1 MTDHIRIFTVP
12 YKTYRKIMIKS
23 GLRKNT
29 ERKKIK
35 ILYTIP
41 NFNTAGSGKALINVI
56 SRIDKEIFE
65 ASICCRHERGD
76 LFNSAKALNI
86 PIYISEFSAP
96 MKPRLKGM
104 ESVMKLSSFFRKI
117 DPDIIHSYNYSD
129 DYSEG
134 LAAKLS
140 GIKWIYTK
148 KNMGWGS
155 NAWKI
160 RTKLANAIIPQNQE
174 MVNVFFNNIEKY
186 SLIPIGID
194 LNEFADLERDEELAA
209 KYDLR
214 DSYPVILTIANI
226 IPIKGID
233 FLIKGFSLIYD
244 DFKKPKLIVVG
255 EDKTEYADN
264 LKRMVNEMGLDKNII
279 FTGKQNNI
287 KSFFSVTDVFILS
300 SMKTG
305 EGGPI
310 SVLEA
315 MASGVISYGSNVPGI
330 RDQFR
335 EFEDQLFES
344 ENPGSIANKILHFS
358 RMSGEEIKKRKAAQ
372 INFVRNNYSIENE
385 IMRLQQLYLKVYKS
399 HKNTNLNFEESV

>member
-1 MTDHIRIFTVP
+1 MT
-12 YKTYRKIMIKS
+12 KK
-23 GLRKNT
+23 LQ
-29 ERKKIK
+29 KKIR

-56 SRIDKEIFE
+56 SRIDKNIFDPY
-65 ASICCRHERGD
+65 ICCRHERGD
-76 LFNSAKALNI
+76 LFNTAKSLNI
-86 PIYISEFSAP
+86 PIYISEFTAP

-104 ESVMKLSSFFRKI
+104 ESVYKLTSFFKKI
-117 DPDIIHSYNYSD
+117 NPDIIHSYNYSD
-129 DYSEG
+129 DYSEA

-155 NAWKI
+155 NAWRI

-174 MVNVFFNNIEKY
+174 MVEVFFKGLKKY

-194 LNEFADLERDEELAA
+194 LDEFSNIEKDKTLTE
-209 KYDLR
+209 KYNLVN
-214 DSYPVILTIANI
+214 SFPVILTIANI

-233 FLIKGFSLIYD
+233 YLISGFNLINE
-244 DFKKPKLIVVG
+244 DFENTKLIIVG
-255 EDKTEYADN
+255 EDKTEYAN
-264 LKRMVNEMGLDKNII
+264 MLKRKVIEMRLNDRII
-279 FTGKQNNI
+279 FTGKQSNVR
-287 KSFFSVTDVFILS
+287 SYFSIADIFILS

-315 MASGVISYGSNVPGI
+315 MASGVLSYGSNVPGI

-335 EFEDQLFES
+335 EFPDQLFES

-358 RMSGEEIKKRKAAQ
+358 RMSNEEKNKRIAVQKEF
-372 INFVRNNYSIENE
+372 IRINYSIENE
-385 IMRLQQLYLKVYKS
+385 IMRLQQLYVKVFDSK
-399 HKNTNLNFEESV
+399 KNTNFNFEESF

>member
-1 MTDHIRIFTVP
+1 M
-12 YKTYRKIMIKS
+12 KKE
-23 GLRKNT
+23 LQ
-29 ERKKIK
+29 KKIR

-56 SRIDKEIFE
+56 SRIDKNIFE
-65 ASICCRHERGD
+65 PYICCRHERGD
-76 LFNSAKALNI
+76 LFNTAKSLNI

-104 ESVMKLSSFFRKI
+104 ESVYKLTRFFKKVN
-117 DPDIIHSYNYSD
+117 PDIIHSYNYSD
-129 DYSEG
+129 DYSEA

-174 MVNVFFNNIEKY
+174 MVEVFFKGMRKY

-194 LNEFADLERDEELAA
+194 LDEFSDIKKDKDLAENYSLES
-209 KYDLR
+209 
-214 DSYPVILTIANI
+214 SYPVVLTIANI

-233 FLIKGFSLIYD
+233 YLIKGFSLISE
-244 DFKKPKLIVVG
+244 DFENPKLLIVG
-255 EDKTEYADN
+255 EDKTDYADM
-264 LKRMVNEMGLDKNII
+264 LKEKVKEMGFNDKVI
-279 FTGKQNNI
+279 FMGKQSNI
-287 KSFFSVTDVFILS
+287 RSFFSIADIFILS

-315 MASGVISYGSNVPGI
+315 MASGVLSYGSNVPGI

-335 EFEDQLFES
+335 EFQDQLFES
-344 ENPGSIANKILHFS
+344 ENPGSIANKILHFAK
-358 RMSGEEIKKRKAAQ
+358 MSQEDKEKRISAQ
-372 INFVRNNYSIENE
+372 REFIRINYSIENE
-385 IMRLQQLYLKVYKS
+385 IMRLQQLYIKVYESKN
-399 HKNTNLNFEESV
+399 NTNFNFEESI

>member
-1 MTDHIRIFTVP
+1 M
-12 YKTYRKIMIKS
+12 KKE
-23 GLRKNT
+23 L
-29 ERKKIK
+29 RKKIR

-56 SRIDKEIFE
+56 SRIDKNIFE
-65 ASICCRHERGD
+65 PYICCRHERGD
-76 LFNSAKALNI
+76 LFNTAKSLNI

-104 ESVMKLSSFFRKI
+104 ESVYKLTRFFKKI
-117 DPDIIHSYNYSD
+117 NPDIIHSYNYSD
-129 DYSEG
+129 DYSEA

-160 RTKLANAIIPQNQE
+160 RTKLADAIIPQNQE
-174 MVNVFFNNIEKY
+174 MVEVFFKGIRKY

-194 LNEFADLERDEELAA
+194 LDEFSDINKDKDLAE
-209 KYDLR
+209 KYDLES
-214 DSYPVILTIANI
+214 SYPVVLTIANI

-233 FLIKGFSLIYD
+233 YLIKGFSLIRE
-244 DFKKPKLIVVG
+244 DFENPKLLIVG
-255 EDKTEYADN
+255 EDKTDYASM
-264 LKRMVNEMGLDKNII
+264 LKEKVKEMGFNDKII
-279 FTGKQNNI
+279 FMGKQNNI
-287 KSFFSVTDVFILS
+287 RSFFSIADIFILS

-315 MASGVISYGSNVPGI
+315 MASGVLSYGSNVPGI

-335 EFEDQLFES
+335 EFQDQLFES

-358 RMSGEEIKKRKAAQ
+358 KMSNEDKEKRIYAQ
-372 INFVRNNYSIENE
+372 KEFIRINYSIENE
-385 IMRLQQLYLKVYKS
+385 IMRLQQLYVKVFESKN
-399 HKNTNLNFEESV
+399 NTNFNFEESI

>member
-1 MTDHIRIFTVP
+1 MT
-12 YKTYRKIMIKS
+12 KK
-23 GLRKNT
+23 L
-29 ERKKIK
+29 RKKIR

-56 SRIDKEIFE
+56 SRIDKNLFDPY
-65 ASICCRHERGD
+65 ICCRHERGD
-76 LFNSAKALNI
+76 LFNTAKSLNI
-86 PIYISEFSAP
+86 PIYISEFTAP

-104 ESVMKLSSFFRKI
+104 ESVYKLTSFFKKI
-117 DPDIIHSYNYSD
+117 NPDIIHSYNYSD
-129 DYSEG
+129 DYSEA

-155 NAWKI
+155 NAWRI

-174 MVNVFFNNIEKY
+174 MVEVFFKGLKKY

-194 LNEFADLERDEELAA
+194 LDEFSNIKKDKTLTE
-209 KYDLR
+209 KYNMVN
-214 DSYPVILTIANI
+214 SFPVILTIANI

-233 FLIKGFSLIYD
+233 YLISGFNLINE
-244 DFKKPKLIVVG
+244 DFENPKLIIVG
-255 EDKTEYADN
+255 EDKTEYADM
-264 LKRMVNEMGLDKNII
+264 LKRKVIEMGLNDRII
-279 FTGKQNNI
+279 FTGKQSNVR
-287 KSFFSVTDVFILS
+287 SYFSIADIFILS

-315 MASGVISYGSNVPGI
+315 MASGVLSYGSNVPGI

-335 EFEDQLFES
+335 EFPDQLFES

-358 RMSGEEIKKRKAAQ
+358 RMSNEEKNKRIAVQKEF
-372 INFVRNNYSIENE
+372 IRINYSIENE
-385 IMRLQQLYLKVYKS
+385 IMRLQQLYVKVFDSK
-399 HKNTNLNFEESV
+399 KNTNFNFEESF

>member
-1 MTDHIRIFTVP
+1 MN
-12 YKTYRKIMIKS
+12 K
-23 GLRKNT
+23 
-29 ERKKIK
+29 KKIK

-56 SRIDKEIFE
+56 SRIDKDQFE

-76 LFNSAKALNI
+76 LFNSARELNV

-96 MKPRLKGM
+96 MKPRVKGM
-104 ESVMKLSSFFRKI
+104 ESVIKLSKFFKKI
-117 DPDIIHSYNYSD
+117 RPDIIHSYNYSD
-129 DYSEG
+129 DYSEV

-155 NAWKI
+155 NAWNI
-160 RTKLANAIIPQNQE
+160 RTRFADAIIPQNQE
-174 MVNVFFNNIEKY
+174 MVKIFFDKIGKY

-194 LNEFADLERDEELAA
+194 LKEFVDLKKDEVLIRQ
-209 KYDLR
+209 YDLK
-214 DSYPVILTIANI
+214 DAYPVVLTIANI

-233 FLIKGFSLIYD
+233 YLIQGFSLINE
-244 DFKKPKLIVVG
+244 DFKNPKLLIVG
-255 EDKTEYADN
+255 EDKTEYADI
-264 LKRMVNEMGLDKNII
+264 LKRKVKEMGYEGKII

-287 KSFFSVTDVFILS
+287 KSFFSIADIFILS
-300 SMKTG
+300 SMKAG

-315 MASGVISYGSNVPGI
+315 MASGVLSYGSNVPGI

-335 EFEDQLFES
+335 EFDDQLFES
-344 ENPGSIANKILHFS
+344 ENPGSIANKILHFD
-358 RMSGEEIKKRKAAQ
+358 RMSEEEKVRRINKQ
-372 INFVRNNYSIENE
+372 IEFISKNYSIENE
-385 IMRLQQLYLKVYKS
+385 IRRLEQLYIKVF
-399 HKNTNLNFEESV
+399 HANKNVTLNFEESY

>member
-1 MTDHIRIFTVP
+1 MT
-12 YKTYRKIMIKS
+12 KK
-23 GLRKNT
+23 LQ
-29 ERKKIK
+29 KKIR

-56 SRIDKEIFE
+56 SRIDKNIFDPY
-65 ASICCRHERGD
+65 ICCRHERGD
-76 LFNSAKALNI
+76 LFNTAKSLNI
-86 PIYISEFSAP
+86 PIYISEFTAP

-104 ESVMKLSSFFRKI
+104 ESVYKLTSFFKKI
-117 DPDIIHSYNYSD
+117 NPDIIHSYNYSD
-129 DYSEG
+129 DYSEA

-155 NAWKI
+155 NAWRI

-174 MVNVFFNNIEKY
+174 MVEVFFKGLKKY

-194 LNEFADLERDEELAA
+194 LDEFSNIEKDKTLTE
-209 KYDLR
+209 KYNLVN
-214 DSYPVILTIANI
+214 SFPVILTIANI

-233 FLIKGFSLIYD
+233 YLISGFNLINE
-244 DFKKPKLIVVG
+244 DFENTKLIIVG
-255 EDKTEYADN
+255 EDKTEYADM
-264 LKRMVNEMGLDKNII
+264 LKRKVIEMRLNDRII
-279 FTGKQNNI
+279 FTGKQSNVR
-287 KSFFSVTDVFILS
+287 SYFSIADIFILS

-315 MASGVISYGSNVPGI
+315 MASGVLSYGSNVPGI

-335 EFEDQLFES
+335 EFPDQLFES

-358 RMSGEEIKKRKAAQ
+358 RMSNEEKNKRIAVQKEF
-372 INFVRNNYSIENE
+372 IRINYSIENE
-385 IMRLQQLYLKVYKS
+385 IMRLQQLYVKVFDSK
-399 HKNTNLNFEESV
+399 KNTNFNFEESF

>member
-1 MTDHIRIFTVP
+1 MT
-12 YKTYRKIMIKS
+12 KK
-23 GLRKNT
+23 LQ
-29 ERKKIK
+29 KKIR

-56 SRIDKEIFE
+56 SRIDKNLFDPY
-65 ASICCRHERGD
+65 ICCRHERGD
-76 LFNSAKALNI
+76 LFNTAKSLNI
-86 PIYISEFSAP
+86 PIYISEFTAP

-104 ESVMKLSSFFRKI
+104 ESVHKLTSFFKKI
-117 DPDIIHSYNYSD
+117 NPDIIHSYNYSD
-129 DYSEG
+129 DYSEA

-155 NAWKI
+155 NAWRI

-174 MVNVFFNNIEKY
+174 MVEVFFKGLKKY

-194 LNEFADLERDEELAA
+194 LDEFSNIEKDKSLTE
-209 KYDLR
+209 KYNLVN
-214 DSYPVILTIANI
+214 SFPVILTIANI

-233 FLIKGFSLIYD
+233 YLISGFNLINE
-244 DFKKPKLIVVG
+244 DFENPKLIIVG
-255 EDKTEYADN
+255 EDKTEYADM
-264 LKRMVNEMGLDKNII
+264 LKRKVIEMGINDRII
-279 FTGKQNNI
+279 FTGKQSNVR
-287 KSFFSVTDVFILS
+287 SYFSIADIFILS

-315 MASGVISYGSNVPGI
+315 MASGVLSYGSNVPGI

-335 EFEDQLFES
+335 EFPDQLFES

-358 RMSGEEIKKRKAAQ
+358 RMSNEEKIKRISVQKEFIR
-372 INFVRNNYSIENE
+372 INYSIENE
-385 IMRLQQLYLKVYKS
+385 IMRLQQLYVKVFDSK
-399 HKNTNLNFEESV
+399 KNTNFNFEESF